1 MLFSYAL
8 PRLCCSVTRTRGCPL
23 PTGPSLLPH
32 LDRGRGGR
40 IRFLSRQLLSEQEP
54 VGLLIGA
61 ARRRIKQAVGHR
73 LRGHG
78 LTPQQFWVLINV
90 REREGLALH
99 ELAARLR
106 LDQPTTSRIVSLLRR
121 RKLVRMGGH
130 PGDRRRCCLG
140 LSASGRE
147 LVDRLRPLA
156 REVREAVVHGMSAT
170 EQDRLRRLLRQVM
183 ANMERFETAAPAP
196 HEESPS

>member
-1 MLFSYAL
+1 M
-8 PRLCCSVTRTRGCPL
+8 
-23 PTGPSLLPH
+23 
-32 LDRGRGGR
+32 
-40 IRFLSRQLLSEQEP
+40 SRQLLLQQEP

-78 LTPQQFWVLINV
+78 LTPQQFWVLVHV
-90 REREGLALH
+90 REREGLALR
-99 ELAARLR
+99 ELAERLR

-121 RKLVRMGGH
+121 RRLVRMGGH

-140 LSASGRE
+140 LTAAGAALIE
-147 LVDRLRPLA
+147 RLHPLA
-156 REVREAVVHGMSAT
+156 REVREAVVYGMSSA

-183 ANMERFETAAPAP
+183 ANMERFESAAPAP
-196 HEESPS
+196 NGDGPP

>member
-1 MLFSYAL
+1 
-8 PRLCCSVTRTRGCPL
+8 
-23 PTGPSLLPH
+23 
-32 LDRGRGGR
+32 
-40 IRFLSRQLLSEQEP
+40 LSEQEP

-90 REREGLALH
+90 GEREGLALR
-99 ELAARLR
+99 ELAERLR
-106 LDQPTTSRIVSLLRR
+106 LDHPTTSRIVSLLRR
-121 RKLVRMGGH
+121 RRLVRMGGH

-140 LSASGRE
+140 LTGTGRV
-147 LVDRLRPLA
+147 LVEELRPLA
-156 REVREAVVHGMSAT
+156 REVRDAVVQGMSAA

-183 ANMERFETAAPAP
+183 SNMERFESAAPAP
-196 HEESPS
+196 PEENVS